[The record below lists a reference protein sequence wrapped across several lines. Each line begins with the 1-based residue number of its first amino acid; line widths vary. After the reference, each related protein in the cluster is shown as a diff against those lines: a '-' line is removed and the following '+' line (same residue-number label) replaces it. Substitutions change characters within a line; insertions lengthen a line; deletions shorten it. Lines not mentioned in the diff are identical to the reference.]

1 VCIATTGAEGLRLAR
16 DLRPALVLMDVG
28 LPDRSGIAIGKQMLE
43 ELEPR
48 PNGNGK
54 GDATADGHIR
64 LVAITA
70 LDDSRLAQE
79 ALRAGFR
86 GYLMK
91 DMNVSQL
98 LSSIE
103 AVLEGQIVVPPKLA
117 RLPQGIRVGGDL
129 EARLLAE
136 QLTKRELEVLELL
149 ATGAGSRAIALELG
163 VAPNTVRT
171 YVQSILSK
179 LQVHSRLEA
188 AAFAVRHSLVRRRR

>member
-1 VCIATTGAEGLRLAR
+1 
-16 DLRPALVLMDVG
+16 LVLVDVG

-54 GDATADGHIR
+54 GDANANGHIR

-98 LSSIE
+98 LSSID
-103 AVLEGQIVVPPKLA
+103 AVLEGQIVVPSKVTRVP
-117 RLPQGIRVGGDL
+117 PGIRVGRDL

-149 ATGAGSRAIALELG
+149 ATGAGSQDIASALG